1 MLRPDPPFGQ
11 LDPSPAYDELAAGEL
26 WTTSMGKEDW
36 PVVICDEAI
45 VTMFFTKDR
54 VRPFNARKADGT
66 WPEDYKYGSTRVAQ
80 RSYPT
85 IMLGQLRL

>member
-1 MLRPDPPFGQ
+1 MLRPGPPFEQ
-11 LDPSPAYDELAAGEL
+11 LDPSPAHDELAAGEL

-45 VTMFFTKDR
+45 VMMFFKDR

-66 WPEDYKYGSTRVAQ
+66 WPADWKSGSTRVIH

-85 IMLGQLRL
+85 IMLGHLRL